1 MAGWRQKKDVNYLK
15 EMLLHRHCVNAG
27 LGSVAAAL
35 ALSIPFGG
43 LGFLPLIGYGAG
55 VAIAALFVPGSQRF
69 RQKVDRQKMLERR
82 EEAREHLLDEIRG
95 RVGTDHPYWK
105 VYQRMLDRRDSLRKI
120 ADQTETAV
128 THEDIDALDDATVD
142 YLGLWLARIAIHER
156 AQSIDERSLARRIQE
171 IDAQIE
177 GVSSG
182 ADRRRLL
189 KAKKELENLV
199 RRREEMRTRD
209 ASMEATMLS
218 MADTFD
224 EVFQRVMAN
233 PTSREE
239 VAAELKVA
247 VERMNAEEELDYI
260 LEDEIEGLL
269 ESREH

>member
-1 MAGWRQKKDVNYLK
+1 MANWRQKKPVNYLK
-15 EMLLHRHCVNAG
+15 EMLLHRYSVNAG

-55 VAIAALFVPGSQRF
+55 VAIAALFVPGSERF
-69 RQKVDRQKMLERR
+69 RRKVDRRLLLERR
-82 EEAREHLLDEIRG
+82 EAARKHLIEEIEK
-95 RVGTDHPYWK
+95 RVGRDHPYWK
-105 VYQRMLDRRDSLRKI
+105 VYRRMLERRDSLRKI
-120 ADQTETAV
+120 AEQSETAV
-128 THEDIDALDDATVD
+128 TQDDIDALDDATVD

-156 AQSIDERSLARRIQE
+156 AQSLDDRSLAQRIAE
-171 IDAQIE
+171 IDAQLQD
-177 GVSSG
+177 VSGS

-189 KAKKELENLV
+189 KAKQELELLL

-233 PTSREE
+233 PTSRDE
-239 VAAELKVA
+239 VVAELKVA

-260 LEDEIEGLL
+260 LEDEIDALME
-269 ESREH
+269 R

>member
-1 MAGWRQKKDVNYLK
+1 MASWRQKKQVNYLK
-15 EMLLHRHCVNAG
+15 EMLLHRYCVNAG
-27 LGSVAAAL
+27 LGSMAAAL

-43 LGFLPLIGYGAG
+43 LGFLPLIGYTAG

-69 RQKVDRQKMLERR
+69 RQTVDRQKLLEER
-82 EEAREHLLDEIRG
+82 EEARAHLLEEIER
-95 RVGTDHPYWK
+95 RVGTDHPYWQ
-105 VYQRMLDRRDSLRKI
+105 VYRRMLERRDSLRKV
-120 ADQTETAV
+120 AEQSETAV
-128 THEDIDALDDATVD
+128 TQQDVDALDDATVD

-156 AQSIDERSLARRIQE
+156 AQSIDERSLARRVE
-171 IDAQIE
+171 ELDAQTE
-177 GVSSG
+177 TVNSA

-189 KAKKELENLV
+189 KAKKELEKLL

-218 MADTFD
+218 MADAFD

-247 VERMNAEEELDYI
+247 VERMNAEEELEYL
-260 LEDEIEGLL
+260 LEDEIEGLMAP
-269 ESREH
+269 RER